1 MIQFLKTEDYTSFI
15 NFIKETHP
23 NSVIQIFD
31 EEEIDYR
38 EILFEIYN
46 TSIFSDQRIIA
57 IRNPKEI
64 TSKINSIETEDY
76 IYVNIKRDIKDIETK
91 IIAKESIDNFI
102 LSLFSK
108 NNIKINSIIKNYLK
122 TNFIDDKNYIKNEFV
137 KIVNYIYP
145 EKEISN
151 PQFIIDNIITKKNN
165 IVIWDLINAINK
177 NDKKELVLSYEI
189 LKECDSDVRGIMSM
203 ILRQIEIIILV
214 NTYRISSNKALAEKL
229 RKKPFSFNITE
240 YGLTKLK
247 ENRYD
252 NDKLKELYHKLINL
266 YSLSNSGLMDMD
278 LGILL
283 ILLRL

>member
-23 NSVIQIFD
+23 DSAIQILD
-31 EEEIDYR
+31 EEEVDYK

-46 TSIFSDQRIIA
+46 TSIFSDKRIIA
-57 IRNPKEI
+57 IRNPKKITKEI
-64 TSKINSIETEDY
+64 DSLETDDY
-76 IYVNIKRDIKDIETK
+76 IYVNLKRDIKGIKTK
-91 IIAKESIDNFI
+91 VIAKENIDNFI

-108 NNIKINSIIKNYLK
+108 NSIKVNSIIANYLK
-122 TNFIDDKNYIKNEFV
+122 NNFLEDKFYIKNEFL

-177 NDKKELVLSYEI
+177 NDKKSLVVSYEI
-189 LKECDSDVRGIMSM
+189 LKETDSDIRGIISM

-214 NTYRISSNKALAEKL
+214 NIYRSTPNKTLSSKL
-229 RKKPFSFNITE
+229 KSKPFSLNITE
-240 YGLTKLK
+240 YGLIKLK

-252 NDKLKELYHKLINL
+252 NNKLKEVYHKLINL

-283 ILLRL
+283 TLLRL